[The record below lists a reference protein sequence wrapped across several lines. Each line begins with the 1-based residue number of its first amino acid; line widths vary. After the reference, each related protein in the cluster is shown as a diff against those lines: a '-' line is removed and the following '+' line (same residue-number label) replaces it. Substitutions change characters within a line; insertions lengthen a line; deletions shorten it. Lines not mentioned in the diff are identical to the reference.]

1 MFYHFHNRLEK
12 RLTDDFYRHQ
22 YRHRISKNNSFL
34 ECYDF
39 EDLFIN
45 DIVVMELYQGARN
58 KSDLVFIKKEIAVF
72 QILNTHQ
79 KIMALA
85 KQIVEKYG
93 LSHTMK
99 IIDAL
104 IAATAM
110 VYDLELMTL
119 NRKDFQFLP
128 QLKLI
133 V

>member
-1 MFYHFHNRLEK
+1 MIFIDTNIVIEYL
-12 RLTDDFYRHQ
+12 
-22 YRHRISKNNSFL
+22 KNKIFL
-34 ECYDF
+34 EGYDF
-39 EDLFIN
+39 EELFIN

-58 KSDLVFIKKEIAVF
+58 KSDLAFIKKEITVF

-79 KIMALA
+79 EILTLA

-93 LSHTMK
+93 LSHNMK
-99 IIDAL
+99 IMDAL

-128 QLKLI
+128 QLELTAYPA
-133 V
+133 

>member
-1 MFYHFHNRLEK
+1 MIFIDTNIVIEYLK
-12 RLTDDFYRHQ
+12 D
-22 YRHRISKNNSFL
+22 NSFL
-34 ECYDF
+34 KDYDF

-58 KSDLVFIKKEIAVF
+58 KSDLAFIKKEITVF

-79 KIMALA
+79 EIMTLA

-93 LSHTMK
+93 LSHNMK
-99 IIDAL
+99 IMDAL

-119 NRKDFQFLP
+119 NRKDFKFLP
-128 QLKLI
+128 QLKLT

>member
-1 MFYHFHNRLEK
+1 MHNLLEK

-22 YRHRISKNNSFL
+22 YCLEYLKNKSFL
-34 ECYDF
+34 EGYDF

-58 KSDLVFIKKEIAVF
+58 KSDLAFIKKEIAVF

-79 KIMALA
+79 EIMTLA
-85 KQIVEKYG
+85 KQIVEKYS
-93 LSHTMK
+93 LSHNMK
-99 IIDAL
+99 IMDAL

-110 VYDLELMTL
+110 LYDLELMTL

-128 QLKLI
+128 QLKLTI
-133 V
+133 

>member
-1 MFYHFHNRLEK
+1 MIFIDTNIVIEYL
-12 RLTDDFYRHQ
+12 
-22 YRHRISKNNSFL
+22 KNNSFL
-34 ECYDF
+34 ECYNF

-58 KSDLVFIKKEIAVF
+58 KSDLAFIKKEIAVF

-79 KIMALA
+79 EIMTLA

-99 IIDAL
+99 IMDAL

>member
-1 MFYHFHNRLEK
+1 MIFIDTNIVIEYL
-12 RLTDDFYRHQ
+12 
-22 YRHRISKNNSFL
+22 KNKSFL

-58 KSDLVFIKKEIAVF
+58 KSDLAFIKKKISVF

-79 KIMALA
+79 EILTLA

-93 LSHTMK
+93 LSHNMK
-99 IIDAL
+99 IMDAL
-104 IAATAM
+104 IAATVM

-128 QLKLI
+128 QLELLPTL
-133 V
+133 